1 MAYDALEVV
10 KHRNN
15 FYRDSYRLVV
25 IILFFSVLAN
35 IALAGAVVYLES
47 HKPSPK
53 YFATTHDGRLIKM
66 VPLNMP
72 YMQSNA
78 LINWVTNAVTSVYT
92 YDFLNYR
99 KTFQDNQKYFTS
111 GGWQAFLDQM
121 QKSRNLKTVQDK
133 KLVVSASPA
142 GAAVVTN
149 SGVLNGVYSW
159 RVQIPIVVTY
169 TSLSQQFSERLLVT
183 LTVQRLSTLDSTYG
197 VGIAQFVVQQQG
209 Q

>member
-10 KHRNN
+10 KHRNH

-35 IALAGAVVYLES
+35 IALAGVIVYQES
-47 HKPSPK
+47 HKSTPK

-66 VPLNMP
+66 IPLNMP
-72 YMQSNA
+72 YMQNNA
-78 LINWVTNAVTSVYT
+78 LINWLTNAVTSVYT
-92 YDFLNYR
+92 YDFLNFR
-99 KTFQDNQKYFTS
+99 QNFQKNQKYFTS
-111 GGWQAFLDQM
+111 KGWTAFLDQM
-121 QKSRNLKTVQDK
+121 QKSRNLKTVQEK

-142 GAAVVTN
+142 GAAVITN
-149 SGVLNGVYSW
+149 SGALNGIYSW

-169 TSLSQQFSERLLVT
+169 TSLSQQFSEHLLVT
-183 LTVQRLSTLDSTYG
+183 LTVQRLSTLDSEYG
-197 VGIAQFVVQQQG
+197 VGIAQFVVQQG